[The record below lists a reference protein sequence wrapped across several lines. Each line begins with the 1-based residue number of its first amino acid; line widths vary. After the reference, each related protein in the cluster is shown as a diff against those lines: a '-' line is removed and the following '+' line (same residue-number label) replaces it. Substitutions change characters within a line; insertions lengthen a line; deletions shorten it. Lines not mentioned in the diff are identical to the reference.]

1 LDPVPDDDGVMMS
14 TPAELARMRREYRPS
29 PLLEADLAGDW
40 PTQFGRWFAE
50 AVAFGLP
57 EPNAMVV
64 ATAGA
69 DGRPSAR
76 TVLLK
81 DYDRRGLTFFTNYQS
96 RKGRELTAN
105 PAVSLVFPWF
115 VMHRQV
121 VICGAAERIDRQ
133 ETETY
138 FGMRPRDSQIGAWAS
153 PQSQVMADRK
163 MLDDAYAEAAANFD
177 DGIPAPP
184 HWGGFRVSPETVEFW
199 QGRPSRMHDRLQYR
213 KMGDAWV
220 VERLAP

>member
-1 LDPVPDDDGVMMS
+1 MMS
-14 TPAELARMRREYRPS
+14 TPAELARMRQEYRPA
-29 PLLEADLAGDW
+29 PLLEADLAPDW

-57 EPNAMVV
+57 EPNAMVA
-64 ATAGA
+64 ATADA

-81 DYDRRGLTFFTNYQS
+81 DYDARGLTFFTNYDS
-96 RKGRELTAN
+96 RKGRELAAN
-105 PAVSLVFPWF
+105 PAISLVFPWF

-121 VICGAAERIDRQ
+121 VVCGVAQRVGRL

-138 FGMRPRDSQIGAWAS
+138 FGLRPRDSQIGAWAS
-153 PQSQVMADRK
+153 PQSQVLPNRK
-163 MLDDAYAEAAANFD
+163 VLDEAYAEVAANFD
-177 DGIPAPP
+177 DKIPPPP
-184 HWGGFRVSPETVEFW
+184 HWGGFRVVPETVEFW
-199 QGRPSRMHDRLQYR
+199 QGRPSRMHDRLRYR
-213 KMGDAWV
+213 RSGEGWV

>member
-1 LDPVPDDDGVMMS
+1 MS
-14 TPAELARMRREYRPS
+14 TPAELARMRQEYRPA
-29 PLLEADLAGDW
+29 PLLEADLAPDW

-57 EPNAMVV
+57 EPNAMVA
-64 ATAGA
+64 ATADA

-81 DYDRRGLTFFTNYQS
+81 DYDARGLTFFTNYDS
-96 RKGRELTAN
+96 RKGRELAAN
-105 PAVSLVFPWF
+105 PAISLVFPWF

-121 VICGAAERIDRQ
+121 VVCGVAQRVGRL

-138 FGMRPRDSQIGAWAS
+138 FGLRPRDSQIGAWAS
-153 PQSQVMADRK
+153 PQSQVLPNRK
-163 MLDDAYAEAAANFD
+163 VLDEAYAEVAANFD
-177 DGIPAPP
+177 DKIPPPP
-184 HWGGFRVSPETVEFW
+184 HWGGFRVVPETVEFW
-199 QGRPSRMHDRLQYR
+199 QGRPSRMHDRLRYR
-213 KMGDAWV
+213 RSGEGWV